1 MNLQDIVDELAR
13 SLHRSVV
20 INDTRYR
27 PLAAS
32 AQGDEIDRLRMES
45 LLRRETPEEARRYL
59 ETLRIDELRQPVTVD
74 LDRFGGRQRLAVPI
88 RDGEVLL
95 GILWL
100 IVGGLPPLS
109 GTDLASVNAAVEL
122 ARRVLLPEPGT
133 HAQERSDGALMR
145 LLDADEGVR
154 RQAFAEAVGRRLLAR
169 GPQTVVRAVLHDEDA
184 APLARAAFGRRVA
197 AAHTPLVRFLGES
210 EDCLLF
216 VGRAADGTAI
226 DAALRAESARRLLP
240 VRGIGSAAHAHD
252 DDDLT
257 VAAARAIAAA
267 RLAAGLPELGG
278 RADIADLGGWM
289 LLDAVAGDRS
299 SLAVFSPA
307 AAELLEHGDD
317 VQRHTIETYLD
328 AGGHAQVACDRL
340 HIHRTTL
347 YYRLDNMPESVRH
360 ALDDG
365 LLRSSLHLTLKLAR
379 LWEGTGRL

>member
-20 INDTRYR
+20 INDTQYR
-27 PLAAS
+27 PVAAS

-59 ETLRIDELRQPVTVD
+59 ETLQLDTLRQPITVD
-74 LDRFGGRQRLAVPI
+74 LDAFGGRQRLAVPI
-88 RDGEVLL
+88 RDGEQLL

-100 IVGGLPPLS
+100 IVGGLPPLD

-122 ARRVLLPEPGT
+122 ARRALLPEPGT
-133 HAQERSDGALMR
+133 HGRERSDGSLMR
-145 LLDADEGVR
+145 LLDADPAVR
-154 RQAFAEAVGRRLLAR
+154 RQAFAEAVGRRLITR
-169 GPQTVVRAVLHDEDA
+169 GPQTVVRAVLHDGEA
-184 APLARAAFGRRVA
+184 APLDRAAFGRRVS
-197 AAHTPLVRFLGES
+197 AAHTPVVRFLGES
-210 EDCLLF
+210 DDCLLF
-216 VGRAADGTAI
+216 VGRAADDTAI
-226 DAALRAESARRLLP
+226 DAALRSESARRLLP
-240 VRGIGSAAHAHD
+240 IRGIGSAAHAHD

-307 AAELLEHGDD
+307 AADLLEHGDD

-347 YYRLDNMPESVRH
+347 YYRLDNMPPSVRR